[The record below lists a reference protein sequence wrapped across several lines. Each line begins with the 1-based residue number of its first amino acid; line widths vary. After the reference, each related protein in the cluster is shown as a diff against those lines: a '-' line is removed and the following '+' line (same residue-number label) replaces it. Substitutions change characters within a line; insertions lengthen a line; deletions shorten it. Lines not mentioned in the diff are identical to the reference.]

1 MDVKQYLANQR
12 QGTHQSRERA
22 DIAGSTRKIKKQKG
36 TGTARAGSIKN
47 PLFRGGGRV
56 FGPRP
61 KSHGFKLNKKL
72 KVLARKSALTYKAK
86 EDSILVLDNLSFK
99 TPKTK
104 DFLSVLKNLK
114 IDGDKSLFVTSE
126 KDQNTFLSSRN
137 IKNAKVITADKLNTY
152 DILYS
157 HKLIISENAF
167 DQIEKLFKVNVIKV
181 NIINQ
186 KSKLKIKQ
194 GKKSTKSGYKKAI
207 ITLKKG
213 QSIDLTTGI

>member
-1 MDVKQYLANQR
+1 MEIKVLNKEGKATAKKVSLTKEIFAIEPNDHAIYLDVKQYLANQR
-12 QGTHQSRERA
+12 QGTHQSRERG

-61 KSHGFKLNKKL
+61 KSYSFKLNKKL

-86 EDSILVLDNLSFK
+86 EDSILVLDDLSFK

-104 DFLSVLKNLK
+104 NFISVLKNLK

-137 IKNAKVITADKLNTY
+137 LKNAKVITADKLNTY

-167 DQIEKLFKVNVIKV
+167 DQIEKLFKV
-181 NIINQ
+181 
-186 KSKLKIKQ
+186 
-194 GKKSTKSGYKKAI
+194 
-207 ITLKKG
+207 
-213 QSIDLTTGI
+213 

>member
-1 MDVKQYLANQR
+1 MEIKVLNKEGKATAKKVSLIKEIFSIEPNDHAIYLDVKQYLANQR

-61 KSHGFKLNKKL
+61 KSYSFKLNKKL

-86 EDSILVLDNLSFK
+86 EDSILVLDDLSFK

-104 DFLSVLKNLK
+104 DFVSVLKNLK

-137 IKNAKVITADKLNTY
+137 LKNAKVITADKLNTY

-157 HKLIISENAF
+157 HNLIISENAF
-167 DQIEKLFKVNVIKV
+167 DQIEKLFKV
-181 NIINQ
+181 
-186 KSKLKIKQ
+186 
-194 GKKSTKSGYKKAI
+194 
-207 ITLKKG
+207 
-213 QSIDLTTGI
+213 

>member
-1 MDVKQYLANQR
+1 MEIKVLNKEGKATAKKVSLTKEIFAIEPNDHAIYLDVKQYLANQR
-12 QGTHQSRERA
+12 QGTHQSRERG

-61 KSHGFKLNKKL
+61 KSYSFKLNKKL

-86 EDSILVLDNLSFK
+86 ENSILVLDDLSFK

-114 IDGDKSLFVTSE
+114 INGDKSLFVTSE
-126 KDQNTFLSSRN
+126 KDQNTLLSCRN
-137 IKNAKVITADKLNTY
+137 LKNTKVITADKLNTY

-167 DQIEKLFKVNVIKV
+167 DQIEKLFK
-181 NIINQ
+181 
-186 KSKLKIKQ
+186 L
-194 GKKSTKSGYKKAI
+194 
-207 ITLKKG
+207 
-213 QSIDLTTGI
+213 

>member
-1 MDVKQYLANQR
+1 MEIKVLNKEGKATAKKVSLTKEIFAIEPNDHAIYLDVKQYLANQR
-12 QGTHQSRERA
+12 QGTHQSRERG

-61 KSHGFKLNKKL
+61 KSYSFKLNKKL

-86 EDSILVLDNLSFK
+86 EDSILVLDDLSFK

-104 DFLSVLKNLK
+104 DFVSVLKNLK

-137 IKNAKVITADKLNTY
+137 VKNAKVITADKLNTY

-167 DQIEKLFKVNVIKV
+167 DQIEKLFKV
-181 NIINQ
+181 
-186 KSKLKIKQ
+186 
-194 GKKSTKSGYKKAI
+194 
-207 ITLKKG
+207 
-213 QSIDLTTGI
+213 